1 MDRGFREELEA
12 RRGFPIPD
20 PSRKP
25 IVTWTLLGVNGIIW
39 LAATAAGGTEDPDVL
54 LDFGAMF
61 GPLIA
66 SGQYWRLFTAM
77 FLHVGVLH
85 LAFNGFALFIFGPLV
100 EKAYGRLRFLT
111 IYILAGLA
119 GSVASYLAN
128 SIFDTIALA
137 AGASGAIFGVL
148 GALAAYFASQ
158 RRVFGMA
165 AQRNLTGLLV
175 LAAVNLV
182 YGLATPGIDN
192 WAHLGGFA
200 GGFALGLALA
210 PQYRLLRSPLGTP
223 AALTDINS
231 TTRRWWVVPVTLGLL
246 LVGTLLATASLP
258 QNPHTHLYQAQRHFT
273 RQEYQMALE
282 EVEEAVRLDDRIAE
296 AYYLRGIIYADRGS
310 IDAAVSE
317 LAKAAK
323 YGQLG
328 DRETRQKAIS
338 AMIELRSR
346 RR

>member
-1 MDRGFREELEA
+1 MDGGFRDDPDA
-12 RRGFPIPD
+12 RRGFPLPG
-20 PSRKP
+20 SARRP
-25 IVTWTLLGVNGIIW
+25 IVTWTLLGVNATIW
-39 LAATAAGGTEDPDVL
+39 LVATAAGGTEDPDVL

-66 SGQYWRLFTAM
+66 AGQYWRLFTAM

-85 LAFNGFALFIFGPLV
+85 LAFNGFGLLIFGPLV
-100 EKAYGRLRFLT
+100 ERAYGHLRFLT

-148 GALAAYFASQ
+148 GALAAYFALQ

-175 LAAVNLV
+175 LAGINLV

-210 PQYRLLRSPLGTP
+210 PQYRLVRSPIGTP
-223 AALTDINS
+223 IALADINS
-231 TTRRWWVVPVTLGLL
+231 MIRRWWAVPIALVLL
-246 LVGTLLATASLP
+246 LIGTLLATASLP
-258 QNPHTHLYQAQRHFT
+258 QNPHTHLYQAERYLT

-282 EVEEAVRLDDRIAE
+282 EIDEAVRLDDTIAE
-296 AYYLRGIIYADRGS
+296 AYYLRGLIYADRGN

-323 YGQLG
+323 YGRPG
-328 DRETRQKAIS
+328 DRDIRQKAIR
-338 AMIELRSR
+338 ALIELRSR

>member
-1 MDRGFREELEA
+1 MDRGFREDPETP
-12 RRGFPIPD
+12 RGFPVPD
-20 PSRKP
+20 PDRKP
-25 IVTWTLLGVNGIIW
+25 IVTWTLLGANGIIW
-39 LAATAAGGTEDPDVL
+39 LAASAAGGTEDPEVL

-66 SGQYWRLFTAM
+66 AGQYWRLFTAM
-77 FLHVGVLH
+77 FLHFGVLH

-100 EKAYGRLRFLT
+100 ERAYGRLRFLA
-111 IYILAGLA
+111 IYVLAGLT

-128 SIFDTIALA
+128 SVFDTIALA
-137 AGASGAIFGVL
+137 VGASGAIFGVL
-148 GALAAYFASQ
+148 GALGAYFAMQ
-158 RRVFGMA
+158 RRVFGVA

-210 PQYRLLRSPLGTP
+210 PQYRLVRSPLGTP
-223 AALTDINS
+223 RALADIN
-231 TTRRWWVVPVTLGLL
+231 TVIRRWWVVPVTIGFL

-258 QNPHTHLYQAQRHFT
+258 QNPHTHLYKAQSYLT

-282 EVEEAVRLDDRIAE
+282 EVEEAVRLDGTIAE